1 MLFRSENGLGLLT
14 YSVENPSGV
23 GYTDVGYGE
32 GIDLPLQPTLHFRSP
47 DEDNAL
53 SAKCYVDKEIS
64 TDTCLNVVLYFAAGT
79 SFRQGDLLY
88 VTMQDELGQPYSIA
102 VQPRTYVPVAT
113 LTSGSET
120 LTLSP
125 LGMSIRNAHPDREP
139 LVDELTL
146 RYQDGSEFTV
156 ESSSRSLMNWVVG
169 CMRGSDDVPFADNT
183 YVFDR
188 LVDVDAVAKVRVMT
202 DPEGIQ
208 LAMKNFLNMTEEDFN
223 RAIVDSLQ
231 GNMREIIGTITLKEI
246 CNDRKKF
253 GDEVQSKAQTDMN
266 ALGIQI
272 ISCNIQRVTDENSLI
287 NSLGQDNMSKIQKD
301 AAIAKAEA
309 ERDIAIA
316 QAQAAKASNDAQV
329 EADMHI
335 AQKQNDLA
343 IKQSELKVQE
353 DTKRAEADAAYTIQQ
368 QEQQRSIETAT
379 VNAQIAKTER
389 EAELKSKEVEVK
401 KQSLDAEVRAAA
413 DADRYRKEQEA
424 QAALYQRQKDAEAVR
439 YEQEQAAEAAKK
451 AAEAARFAKE
461 QEAAGIAAVGQAEA
475 EAIRAKALAEA
486 EGIDK
491 KAEAMKKYGEAAVI
505 EMIMNALPEIAK
517 NVAEPLSK
525 VDKITMYGEGNSA
538 KLLSDIVNG
547 TTQVTEGISAGMGL
561 DLKSLLAGALG
572 GKLAAGNSQPVQVTV
587 TPQAQPDAAAASAD
601 TPEQQV

>member
-1 MLFRSENGLGLLT
+1 MDILLKAIPIAIPVILVILIFLMGYVKAPPDVAYIISGLRKHPKVLIGKA
-14 YSVENPSGV
+14 
-23 GYTDVGYGE
+23 
-32 GIDLPLQPTLHFRSP
+32 GIKIPFLER
-47 DEDNAL
+47 
-53 SAKCYVDKEIS
+53 VDKLIVRQIS
-64 TDTCLNVVLYFAAGT
+64 IDIKSEGYIPT
-79 SFRQGDLLY
+79 
-88 VTMQDELGQPYSIA
+88 QDFIG
-102 VQPRTYVPVAT
+102 
-113 LTSGSET
+113 
-120 LTLSP
+120 
-125 LGMSIRNAHPDREP
+125 
-139 LVDELTL
+139 
-146 RYQDGSEFTV
+146 
-156 ESSSRSLMNWVVG
+156 
-169 CMRGSDDVPFADNT
+169 
-183 YVFDR
+183 
-188 LVDVDAVAKVRVMT
+188 VDVDAVAKVRVMT

-208 LAMKNFLNMTEEDFN
+208 LAMKNFLNMTEDDFN

-491 KAEAMKKYGEAAVI
+491 KAEAMK
-505 EMIMNALPEIAK
+505 MIMNALPEIAK

-572 GKLAAGNSQPVQVTV
+572 GKLAAGSPQPVQVTV
-587 TPQAQPDAAAASAD
+587 APQAQPDAAAASAD
-601 TPEQQV
+601 APEQQV

>member
-1 MLFRSENGLGLLT
+1 MEYLLKALPIAIPVILVILIFLMGYVKAPPDVAYIISGLRKHPKVLIGRA
-14 YSVENPSGV
+14 GV
-23 GYTDVGYGE
+23 KIPFLE
-32 GIDLPLQPTLHFRSP
+32 R
-47 DEDNAL
+47 
-53 SAKCYVDKEIS
+53 VDKLIVRQIS
-64 TDTCLNVVLYFAAGT
+64 IDIKSEGYIPT
-79 SFRQGDLLY
+79 
-88 VTMQDELGQPYSIA
+88 QDFIG
-102 VQPRTYVPVAT
+102 
-113 LTSGSET
+113 
-120 LTLSP
+120 
-125 LGMSIRNAHPDREP
+125 
-139 LVDELTL
+139 
-146 RYQDGSEFTV
+146 
-156 ESSSRSLMNWVVG
+156 
-169 CMRGSDDVPFADNT
+169 
-183 YVFDR
+183 
-188 LVDVDAVAKVRVMT
+188 VDVDAVAKVRVMT

-353 DTKRAEADAAYTIQQ
+353 DTKKAEADAAYTIQQ

-379 VNAQIAKTER
+379 VNAQIAKAER

-413 DADRYRKEQEA
+413 DAERYR
-424 QAALYQRQKDAEAVR
+424 
-439 YEQEQAAEAAKK
+439 
-451 AAEAARFAKE
+451 KE

-572 GKLAAGNSQPVQVTV
+572 GKLVGEQPVQVVV
-587 TPQAQPDAAAASAD
+587 TQQTPPTAEPAQDATAASAPV
-601 TPEQQV
+601 PEQQV

>member
-1 MLFRSENGLGLLT
+1 MDILLKAIPIAIPVILVILIFLMGYVKAPPDVAYIISGLRKHPKVLIGKA
-14 YSVENPSGV
+14 
-23 GYTDVGYGE
+23 
-32 GIDLPLQPTLHFRSP
+32 GIKIPFLER
-47 DEDNAL
+47 
-53 SAKCYVDKEIS
+53 VDKLIVRQIS
-64 TDTCLNVVLYFAAGT
+64 IDIKSEGYIPT
-79 SFRQGDLLY
+79 
-88 VTMQDELGQPYSIA
+88 QDFIG
-102 VQPRTYVPVAT
+102 
-113 LTSGSET
+113 
-120 LTLSP
+120 
-125 LGMSIRNAHPDREP
+125 
-139 LVDELTL
+139 
-146 RYQDGSEFTV
+146 
-156 ESSSRSLMNWVVG
+156 
-169 CMRGSDDVPFADNT
+169 
-183 YVFDR
+183 
-188 LVDVDAVAKVRVMT
+188 VDVDAVAKVRVMT

-208 LAMKNFLNMTEEDFN
+208 LAMKNFLNMTEDDFN

-379 VNAQIAKTER
+379 VNAQIAKTETATVNAQIAKT
-389 EAELKSKEVEVK
+389 AELKSKEVEVK

-587 TPQAQPDAAAASAD
+587 APQAQPDAAAASAD

>member
-1 MLFRSENGLGLLT
+1 MDILLKAIPIAIPVILVILIFLMGYVKAPPDVAYIISGLRKHPKVLIGKA
-14 YSVENPSGV
+14 
-23 GYTDVGYGE
+23 
-32 GIDLPLQPTLHFRSP
+32 GIKIPFLER
-47 DEDNAL
+47 
-53 SAKCYVDKEIS
+53 VDKLIVRQIS
-64 TDTCLNVVLYFAAGT
+64 IDIKSEGYIPT
-79 SFRQGDLLY
+79 
-88 VTMQDELGQPYSIA
+88 QDFIG
-102 VQPRTYVPVAT
+102 
-113 LTSGSET
+113 
-120 LTLSP
+120 
-125 LGMSIRNAHPDREP
+125 
-139 LVDELTL
+139 
-146 RYQDGSEFTV
+146 
-156 ESSSRSLMNWVVG
+156 
-169 CMRGSDDVPFADNT
+169 
-183 YVFDR
+183 
-188 LVDVDAVAKVRVMT
+188 VDVDAVAKVRVMT

-208 LAMKNFLNMTEEDFN
+208 LAMKNFLNMTEDDFN

-309 ERDIAIA
+309 E
-316 QAQAAKASNDAQV
+316 SNDAQV

-587 TPQAQPDAAAASAD
+587 APQAQPDAAAASAD

>member
-1 MLFRSENGLGLLT
+1 MDILLKAIPIAIPVILVILIFLMGYVKAPPDVAYIISGLRKHPKVLIGKA
-14 YSVENPSGV
+14 
-23 GYTDVGYGE
+23 
-32 GIDLPLQPTLHFRSP
+32 GIKIPFLER
-47 DEDNAL
+47 
-53 SAKCYVDKEIS
+53 VDKLIVRQIS
-64 TDTCLNVVLYFAAGT
+64 IDIKSEGYIPT
-79 SFRQGDLLY
+79 
-88 VTMQDELGQPYSIA
+88 QDFIG
-102 VQPRTYVPVAT
+102 
-113 LTSGSET
+113 
-120 LTLSP
+120 
-125 LGMSIRNAHPDREP
+125 
-139 LVDELTL
+139 
-146 RYQDGSEFTV
+146 
-156 ESSSRSLMNWVVG
+156 
-169 CMRGSDDVPFADNT
+169 
-183 YVFDR
+183 
-188 LVDVDAVAKVRVMT
+188 VDVDAVAKVRVMT

-208 LAMKNFLNMTEEDFN
+208 LAMKNFLNMTEDDFN

-424 QAALYQRQKDAEAVR
+424 QAALYQRQKDAEA
-439 YEQEQAAEAAKK
+439 AKK

-587 TPQAQPDAAAASAD
+587 TPQAQPDAAAASTD

>member
-1 MLFRSENGLGLLT
+1 M
-14 YSVENPSGV
+14 
-23 GYTDVGYGE
+23 
-32 GIDLPLQPTLHFRSP
+32 
-47 DEDNAL
+47 
-53 SAKCYVDKEIS
+53 
-64 TDTCLNVVLYFAAGT
+64 
-79 SFRQGDLLY
+79 
-88 VTMQDELGQPYSIA
+88 
-102 VQPRTYVPVAT
+102 
-113 LTSGSET
+113 
-120 LTLSP
+120 
-125 LGMSIRNAHPDREP
+125 
-139 LVDELTL
+139 
-146 RYQDGSEFTV
+146 
-156 ESSSRSLMNWVVG
+156 
-169 CMRGSDDVPFADNT
+169 
-183 YVFDR
+183 
-188 LVDVDAVAKVRVMT
+188 
-202 DPEGIQ
+202 
-208 LAMKNFLNMTEEDFN
+208 AMKNFLNMTEDDFN

-439 YEQEQAAEAAKK
+439 YEQEQAAE
-451 AAEAARFAKE
+451 E

-587 TPQAQPDAAAASAD
+587 APQAQPDAAAASAD